1 MSAKDKT
8 VREKIE
14 ELGKLVEW
22 FDGDDFELEVATDK
36 FKAAKTLAEEIE
48 KDLNSLKNDINVVK
62 EQFDK

>member
-1 MSAKDKT
+1 MSTKNKT
-8 VREKIE
+8 VKEKIE

-22 FDGDDFELEVATDK
+22 FDGEDFELETATDK
-36 FKAAKTLAEEIE
+36 FKAAKALSEEIE